1 MARKISVNFN
11 DNHDFRMFFIK
22 IKTKNC
28 NFYYQKNNKI
38 KHSNQIILETN
49 NFKLIKLKYFF
60 LLLKILRGLIFGI
73 GD

>member
-49 NFKLIKLKYFF
+49 NFKLIELKYFF
-60 LLLKILRGLIFGI
+60 FIVKNFKGSYFWYR
-73 GD
+73 